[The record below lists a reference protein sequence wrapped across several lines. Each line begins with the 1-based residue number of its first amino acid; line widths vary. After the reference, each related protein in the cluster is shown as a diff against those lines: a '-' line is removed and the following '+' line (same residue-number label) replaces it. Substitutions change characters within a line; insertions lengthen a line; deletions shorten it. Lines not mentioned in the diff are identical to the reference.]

1 MGMADFSGND
11 LTCIRGERVV
21 FAKLAFSIGEGEV
34 LYLRGPNG
42 SGKSTL
48 LRLMAGLLRPVSG
61 ELRWN
66 GESTKEDAETFR
78 GLLHYVG
85 HQDAI
90 KTALTVEENVTFWA
104 EMSGVDP
111 EKRNVG
117 EALEIFSLSHLASL
131 PARFLS
137 AGQRKRLNLA
147 RLCASPAPLWLLDE
161 PANSLDK
168 ASVGALRSA
177 ITAHQEKGGLVA
189 VATHEELS
197 PDTNILDISEFTN
210 NKSAPMEDVA

>member
-1 MGMADFSGND
+1 MAEFTGNN

-21 FAKLAFSIGEGEV
+21 FAKLTFAIGEGEV

-48 LRLMAGLLRPVSG
+48 LRLMAGLLRPVG
-61 ELRWN
+61 GQILWN
-66 GESTKEDAETFR
+66 GESTLEDAKTFR

-90 KTALTVEENVTFWA
+90 KTALTVEENLTFWA
-104 EMSGVDP
+104 EMSGVGP
-111 EKRNVG
+111 AKRSVG
-117 EALEIFSLSHLASL
+117 EALENFSLSHLASL

-147 RLCASPAPLWLLDE
+147 RICASPAPLWLLDE

-168 ASVGALRSA
+168 ASVGVLRSA

-197 PDTNILDISEFTN
+197 PESNVLNISEFTN
-210 NKSAPMEDVA
+210 NMKAPKENVA